1 MVKISVVVPVFNNEK
16 NLPHCLDTIINQT
29 LTDLEILCIND
40 GSTDNSANILNQYSK
55 KDSRIKI
62 INQEHKG
69 LGVSLNI
76 GLDSS
81 KGKYIFVMDANECI
95 EANALDELYGICEE
109 NKLDFAGNFFDVD
122 YYILNNILDSNNHIE
137 FKLKNDFYKLYLKI
151 NEYSDSCG
159 LIEEND
165 FQKIIKNIRF
175 SDDLT
180 NTKHV
185 LSFFIKTYKQ
195 MYALVINTR
204 FEKIVL
210 DYLIEWCN
218 LLISSDLLLSDRFD
232 LFRFSKPLFDMCD
245 VDEIQCSSD
254 VKEIITLIH
263 ENNYEQ
269 ASIFSNKLSGGD
281 IFNNNSPDGGFKDKD
296 IFILF
301 ENLEVSMQGLLKA
314 DFNQANLFFNAGY
327 PVTLL
332 NIDTIKDVSAIMDGH
347 YKLDQLNEKIKVLNL
362 YEYYSDK
369 NTVDS
374 DNKKYPLPEIIDDSV
389 KKLENSD
396 NSVTLQY
403 YDENRLIKEE
413 LYISG
418 YLASKKIF
426 NNEVLEYEYY
436 YTCDGFNYV
445 YRDHINNDFIL
456 FDRFCENYMNF
467 NDDLEFQDYFVT
479 EMCVNASQKPYL
491 INNSSSSR
499 PSIKNI
505 HSDIAYKIGVVHVNS
520 YHHPYCYGSS
530 KWYLSTLEDYENEDV
545 VVVLT
550 DTAKEDF
557 KKEFGADNCIV
568 IPNIIEEEDI
578 ERSNVDY
585 EKDENVISIYARI
598 ANTKNIS
605 DLIRAFEK
613 VVEVHDDAILKIFGE
628 PRNPSDFKEKDY
640 LIKLVE
646 ELNLSSSVKFMGQT
660 DNVFEEM
667 GKSIATVL
675 CSHIEGLPMVILE
688 SMVNSTPVVSY
699 DTFYGPRDVIDN
711 GKTGFVVEK
720 DNIEQLSDAIIEV
733 LDNPERS
740 KEMGKLA
747 RQQVVENYSE
757 KIVLKKWESL
767 FEELYLNDSD
777 V

>member
-467 NDDLEFQDYFVT
+467 NDDLGFEDYFVT
-479 EMCVNASQKPYL
+479 EICGNSSQKPYL
-491 INNSSSSR
+491 INNSSSSH

-505 HSDIAYKIGVVHVNS
+505 HSDLAYKIGVVHVNS

-557 KKEFGADNCIV
+557 KKEFRADNCIV

>member
-1 MVKISVVVPVFNNEK
+1 MVKISVVVPIFNNEK
-16 NLPHCLDTIINQT
+16 NLSNCLDAIINQT
-29 LTDLEILCIND
+29 LTDLEIICIND
-40 GSTDNSANILNQYSK
+40 GSTDNSANILNRYSK

-69 LGVSLNI
+69 LGVSLNS
-76 GLDSS
+76 GLDNSN
-81 KGKYIFVMDANECI
+81 GKYIFFMDANECI
-95 EANALDELYGICEE
+95 EANALDDLYCICEE
-109 NKLDFAGNFFDVD
+109 NKLDSAGNFCDVD
-122 YYILNNILDSNNHIE
+122 YYILNNILDSNNHVE

-151 NEYSDSCG
+151 NEDSDNCG
-159 LIEEND
+159 LIEEDD

-180 NTKHV
+180 NTKYV

-195 MYALVINTR
+195 MYSLVINTR

-218 LLISSDLLLSDRFD
+218 LLISSDLSLPDRID
-232 LFRFSKPLFDMCD
+232 LFRFSKPLFDMCNI
-245 VDEIQCSSD
+245 DEIQCSPD

-281 IFNNNSPDGGFKDKD
+281 ILNNNSPDDGFKDKN

-347 YKLDQLNEKIKVLNL
+347 SDQLNEKIKVLNL

-389 KKLENSD
+389 KKLENPD

-403 YDENRLIKEE
+403 YDDNDLLIKEE

-426 NNEVLEYEYY
+426 NNEILEYEYY

-467 NDDLEFQDYFVT
+467 NDDQEFQDYFVS
-479 EMCVNASQKPYL
+479 EICGNSSQKPYL
-491 INNSSSSR
+491 INNSSSHC

-557 KKEFGADNCIV
+557 KKEFDADNCIV
-568 IPNIIEEEDI
+568 IPNIVEEGDI

-598 ANTKNIS
+598 AKTKNIS
-605 DLIRAFEK
+605 DLIMAFEK
-613 VVEVHDDAILKIFGE
+613 VVKVHDDAILKIFGE
-628 PRNPSDFKEKDY
+628 PRKPEDFEEKEY
-640 LIKLVE
+640 LIKLTD
-646 ELNLSSSVKFMGQT
+646 ELGLSSSVKFMGQT

-688 SMVNSTPVVSY
+688 SMVNSTLVVSY
-699 DTFYGPRDVIDN
+699 DTNYGPRDIIDN
-711 GKTGFVVEK
+711 EKTGFVVEK

-747 RQQVVENYSE
+747 RQQVVENYAE